1 LYFSERMSSD
11 FQPLDYADGRTVLTP
26 NGSLVIQSVGPKD
39 EGYYL
44 CRATNGIGAGLSK
57 VVSLAVN
64 GTYSAHVKLSFCG
77 GTQG

>member
-1 LYFSERMSSD
+1 MSSE
-11 FQPLDYADGRTVLTP
+11 FQPLDYADGRTVLTS

-44 CRATNGIGAGLSK
+44 CRATNGIGSGLSK

-64 GTYSAHVKLSFCG
+64 GK
-77 GTQG
+77 